1 MNLKRVATFAILCFL
16 VCTTCFAEL
25 TLWLQD
31 GTSLRAFKIVF
42 HGQTADVYLLD
53 GSVRQMPV
61 SRIDLKSSGIG
72 KAEGTYGGQ
81 GSGPSNRPITTP
93 PIPVN
98 QTARQAQLKDEWERS
113 ERTAVALNNVG
124 PIRSGDIVRIV
135 GQTEEQ
141 PSSPYSF
148 TKPVPKDNAFVI
160 LYKLPD
166 GTYGKR
172 LFDAATFASNFKIR
186 EKPAPTVSLPVQP
199 LIPET
204 LPAPPA
210 QVESKTPQQ
219 PEVKT
224 PAPVKTKPVPSP
236 QPPPVAQPGRSIL
249 PYVLAVIGIAV
260 IAAIV
265 ILLSRKRRKAFVD
278 VSLFRKYEDELRD
291 FEIEIWLKHG
301 KTHDQLTEICL
312 KKFYGDQPGPM
323 SVVTKVQKG
332 LDGKALISFI
342 GKQGEMDDASAEKIY
357 SEIKQRFEWIR
368 STIDSVARRVGQSPL
383 PEVAPTG
390 IMPVPKPPAAK
401 PASQP
406 AAAPPPAPPVA
417 VPSPRVTTPKAAPT
431 STAPPKAKPSARPLA
446 PGEIPQYLA
455 GILKNLGSLSDPQ

>member
-1 MNLKRVATFAILCFL
+1 MKLRRAAPFAILCFL

-31 GTSLRAFKIVF
+31 GTSLRAFKVVF
-42 HGQTADVYLLD
+42 HEQTADVYLLD
-53 GSVRQMPV
+53 GSVRQIPV

-81 GSGPSNRPITTP
+81 GSGPSNLPITTP

-98 QTARQAQLKDEWERS
+98 QTARQTQLKDEWERS
-113 ERTAVALNNVG
+113 EKTAVALNNVA

-141 PSSPYSF
+141 PTSPYSF

-172 LFDAATFASNFKIR
+172 LFDAATFASNFKIQ
-186 EKPAPTVSLPVQP
+186 EKPAPGVSLPLEP

-204 LPAPPA
+204 SPAPPMH
-210 QVESKTPQQ
+210 VESKTPQ

-224 PAPVKTKPVPSP
+224 PAPVKTKPAPSP
-236 QPPPVAQPGRSIL
+236 QPAQVAQPQRSIL
-249 PYVLAVIGIAV
+249 PYILAVIGIAA
-260 IAAIV
+260 IAVIV
-265 ILLSRKRRKAFVD
+265 ILMSRKRKKAFVD
-278 VSLFRKYEDELRD
+278 VSSFRKYEDELRD

-312 KKFYGDQPGPM
+312 KKFYGDQPEPM
-323 SVVTKVQKG
+323 SVVTKMQKG

-342 GKQGEMDDASAEKIY
+342 GKQGEMDDASAERIY
-357 SEIKQRFEWIR
+357 TEIKQRLEWIH
-368 STIDSVARRVGQSPL
+368 SMIDSVAKRVGQAPL
-383 PEVAPTG
+383 PEAAPTG
-390 IMPVPKPPAAK
+390 ILPVPKPPVAK
-401 PASQP
+401 PVPAPKP
-406 AAAPPPAPPVA
+406 AAAQPTAPPVVA
-417 VPSPRVTTPKAAPT
+417 PAPRAAAPRP
-431 STAPPKAKPSARPLA
+431 APIPNAPTKPPARSQA
-446 PGEIPQYLA
+446 PGDIPQYLA
-455 GILKNLGSLSDPQ
+455 GILKNLGSLSGPT